1 MKTKLDFVIKY
12 PFDFPLKLE
21 TLENLSPAVLSSV
34 GMLCMNTSDVNWP
47 LLVDR
52 WLAKRSEREADPLRE
67 LCDRYIG
74 PTLAYLA
81 SKTSVPPI
89 SGVPPTQNKPSKLRH
104 VVPVSEMGMVNTLL
118 TLVEVGLWV
127 VCIGK
132 IFLLTGWEIRT
143 LWYFIFK
150 VYPCGSVWRAI
161 ENWYSWWTGC

>member
-1 MKTKLDFVIKY
+1 MKATLDFVIQNL
-12 PFDFPLKLE
+12 FDFLFKLE

-52 WLAKRSEREADPLRE
+52 WLAKRSEREADQLRN

-74 PTLAYLA
+74 TTLAYLA

-89 SGVPPTQNKPSKLRH
+89 SGAPPTQNKPSKLRH

-118 TLVEVGLWV
+118 SLVEVGL
-127 VCIGK
+127 
-132 IFLLTGWEIRT
+132 
-143 LWYFIFK
+143 
-150 VYPCGSVWRAI
+150 
-161 ENWYSWWTGC
+161 

>member
-89 SGVPPTQNKPSKLRH
+89 SGVPPTQKKPSKLRH

-127 VCIGK
+127 MCIGK
-132 IFLLTGWEIRT
+132 IFYYQVG
-143 LWYFIFK
+143 K
-150 VYPCGSVWRAI
+150 
-161 ENWYSWWTGC
+161 